1 MRGPAFLA
9 AAASLAFGLLVI
21 APPALAPT
29 LAVPGEYATIAD
41 AMAAAPAGATIQLG
55 PGSYGPVVIAKPLV
69 LVGAPN
75 RASRIVAPDGR
86 TAIAIRDVYGVRL
99 QGLVIEGGDYGVT
112 VDEAA
117 AVQLV
122 GNRVVGATL
131 AGIRL
136 SRAAALITGNE
147 IRAGTGPY
155 GMGIELANTMSRPA
169 SVITLNVVSGATHEG
184 IILHNSHAMI
194 ESNTITSNGLR
205 GVSISEMSM
214 ASVTK
219 NTIMDNADAGI
230 WVVDSSMADIA
241 GNHIGAMR
249 PGPDG
254 RLNGIGVFYYGEA
267 MVGRGNRIDV
277 DADRAIVATFGG
289 VVGSGH

>member
-1 MRGPAFLA
+1 
-9 AAASLAFGLLVI
+9 LVI
-21 APPALAPT
+21 APPAFAPT
-29 LAVPGEYATIAD
+29 LTVPGDYGTIAE
-41 AMAAAPAGATIQLG
+41 AVAAAPEGATIQLG
-55 PGSYGPVVIAKPLV
+55 PGSYGPLVIAKPLV
-69 LVGAPN
+69 LLGAPN
-75 RASRIVAPDGR
+75 RASRIVAPDGT

-99 QGLVIEGGDYGVT
+99 QGLVIEGGEYGVT

-117 AVQLV
+117 AVQLI

-136 SRAAALITGNE
+136 SRAAALIKGNE
-147 IRAGTGPY
+147 VRAGTGLY

-169 SVITLNVVSGATHEG
+169 SVITRNVVVGATHEG

-194 ESNTITSNGLR
+194 EGNTVTGNGLR
-205 GVSISEMSM
+205 GISISEMSM
-214 ASVTK
+214 ATVTK

-230 WVVDSSMADIA
+230 WVVDSSMADVA

-249 PGPDG
+249 PGPEG
-254 RLNGIGVFYYGEA
+254 RLNGIGVFYFGEV

-289 VVGSGH
+289 VVGSWH